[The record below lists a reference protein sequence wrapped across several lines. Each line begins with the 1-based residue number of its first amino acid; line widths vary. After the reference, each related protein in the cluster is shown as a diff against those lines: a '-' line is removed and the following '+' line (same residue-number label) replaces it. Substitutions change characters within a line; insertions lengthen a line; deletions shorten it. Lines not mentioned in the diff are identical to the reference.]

1 MVEITVHN
9 MAHGKTYIKKHEF
22 KTAEEEFL
30 KVVEKNPKSTEA
42 WYLIAQ
48 CRRHLYR
55 LEEAFTAAQKA
66 IEYEPNNPE
75 ALYELCEVYR
85 QMGEHNK
92 ALEIA
97 MKMDTLPAAQK
108 LFDTKKLIEVIKKNL

>member
-1 MVEITVHN
+1 MVEIEVDPV
-9 MAHGKTYIKKHEF
+9 MLGKTYIKKHEF

-30 KVVEKNPKSTEA
+30 KVVTKNPKNVEA

-55 LEEAFTAAQKA
+55 LEDALVAAQKA
-66 IEYEPNNPE
+66 IEYEPNDPE

-97 MKMDTLPAAQK
+97 MKMDTLPVAQK
-108 LFDTKKLIEVIKKNL
+108 LFDTKKLIDVIKKNM